1 MQDVAKAAGVSLGTV
16 SNVLNH
22 PAKVSPVTAQRVRE
36 AIDRL
41 GFVRNDAARSL
52 ASGSNDSVGM
62 VLADIENSLFI
73 DMAHGAQE
81 AARTAG
87 LNLLLAN
94 TACDMGLQN
103 DYLDVFDEAR
113 VTGVLL
119 APMEDSTEGIARMRS
134 HGRQIVLLN
143 FAPRP
148 GTCCSVL
155 VNNEHV
161 GYLAARHLIDTGRT
175 RLAYVVAHD
184 DYQPVRD
191 RRRGV
196 RAAVEEAGGRVTLEE
211 IDSAGLTTAHG
222 HLVGRALAGREPDDL
237 PDGLVVVADELA
249 NGIIHELHTVAGI
262 GVPDQVA
269 VVGCENNRTAGSAAV
284 PLTAVDLPGRAHCG
298 SEIPANHPWHGRVAG
313 RRFRGNIEA
322 LQCAVHREEQPRAPH
337 PQAPQ
342 PCRPGNRHLRRTP
355 AERLRRRFEHVER
368 RHQGIQPHHQR

>member
-249 NGIIHELHTVAGI
+249 NGIIHELHTVAGVD
-262 GVPDQVA
+262 VPGRIA

-284 PLTAVDLPGRAHCG
+284 PLTAVDLPG
-298 SEIPANHPWHGRVAG
+298 
-313 RRFRGNIEA
+313 
-322 LQCAVHREEQPRAPH
+322 
-337 PQAPQ
+337 
-342 PCRPGNRHLRRTP
+342 
-355 AERLRRRFEHVER
+355 
-368 RHQGIQPHHQR
+368 